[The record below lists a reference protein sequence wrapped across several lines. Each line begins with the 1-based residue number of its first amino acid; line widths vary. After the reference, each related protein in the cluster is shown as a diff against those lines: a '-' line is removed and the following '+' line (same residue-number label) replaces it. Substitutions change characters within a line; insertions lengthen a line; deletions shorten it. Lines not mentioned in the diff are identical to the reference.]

1 MLLICQNHAQ
11 YFTRFHIPKIKK
23 NTVMVATICLTLF
36 QYIIKN
42 FTHINIRLS
51 ILNVNSFVNHVK
63 KSNGASTCN
72 ICIRTLCSFVYR
84 IKAHQISIIYQI
96 YIAVDHD
103 IYNISQFD
111 HYQINEPIYFCQFIS
126 CFSFKINNFWWV
138 IKCEDIYRNSKF

>member
-23 NTVMVATICLTLF
+23 NTVVMVATICLTLF

-63 KSNGASTCN
+63 KIKWGVHLQYLHSHIVFRLCIVSKHIKFQLYIKFISLSIMISTIFRN
-72 ICIRTLCSFVYR
+72 
-84 IKAHQISIIYQI
+84 SIII
-96 YIAVDHD
+96 KSM
-103 IYNISQFD
+103 NQF
-111 HYQINEPIYFCQFIS
+111 YFCQFIS
-126 CFSFKINNFWWV
+126 CFSFKINNF
-138 IKCEDIYRNSKF
+138 R